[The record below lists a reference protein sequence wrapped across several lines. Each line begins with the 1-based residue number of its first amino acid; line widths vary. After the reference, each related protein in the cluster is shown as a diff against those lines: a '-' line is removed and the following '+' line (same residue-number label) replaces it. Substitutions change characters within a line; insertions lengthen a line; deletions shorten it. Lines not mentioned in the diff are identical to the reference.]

1 MPIFRLNMTFL
12 DSRGGQTNKQ
22 IEGDFADYTT
32 AETEAAI
39 VITNWQAASGAA
51 IIEWTLGQVNTVASS
66 PTAGSRVTDRLSATL
81 RLDTPGKL
89 VNFRLPAPGA
99 SILSGNSLDN
109 NATWIAVVNRFQA
122 TNGWFISDGEN
133 VQAGPGADITVR
145 GKLISV
151 RSGDQLLPT

>member
-89 VNFRLPAPGA
+89 VNFRLPAPA
-99 SILSGNSLDN
+99 LPFSV
-109 NATWIAVVNRFQA
+109 ATVSTTTPHGLPLLIGSKQLTDGSSATARTFRLAPVLTSPFAV
-122 TNGWFISDGEN
+122 S
-133 VQAGPGADITVR
+133 
-145 GKLISV
+145 
-151 RSGDQLLPT
+151 